1 MPFIADL
8 QKYKSLSIVGMEKN
22 TGKTV
27 CLNYVLGRLKD
38 LGVKT
43 AVTSIGIDGERIDQV
58 FGSHKPEI
66 VLYEGMQ
73 FITSEK
79 HYNTRQLLSKVTA
92 VDSERTALGRLITA
106 EVLCSGKVLLSGA
119 GTTEKLRRQIEHF
132 KATGLDMTIIDG
144 ALSRLS
150 LASPSV
156 TDAMILCTGAAVSP
170 NLRQLIQKT
179 RFTFEL
185 INLPEIADKELQT
198 KLSAHSSGLWAVDN
212 EGEVHNLEIPS
223 VFLLEK
229 STQDIFR
236 YGHTL
241 YVSGAASDKLLK
253 YLSTKKNIARQTLI
267 VRDFTK
273 LFVTPEVYAA
283 YTKKGGRIKV
293 LQQSKL
299 VAVCLNPTS
308 PHGYTIDSDETCLRL
323 SEALGVP
330 TWDVCKIKQ

>member
-8 QKYKSLSIVGMEKN
+8 QKYKSLSIVGMDKN

-79 HYNTRQLLSKVTA
+79 HYNTRQLLSKVTD
-92 VDSERTALGRLITA
+92 VDTERTALGRLITA

-119 GTTEKLRRQIEHF
+119 GTTEKLCRQINAFENNNI
-132 KATGLDMTIIDG
+132 DITIIDG
-144 ALSRLS
+144 ALSRMS

-170 NLRQLIQKT
+170 NIRQLILKT
-179 RFTFEL
+179 RFTFDL
-185 INLPEIADKELQT
+185 INLLAIENHELANR
-198 KLSAHSSGLWAVDN
+198 LSQHTAGLWAVDN
-212 EGEVHNLEIPS
+212 EGSIHNLEIPS

-236 YGHTL
+236 HGNTL
-241 YVSGAASDKLLK
+241 YVSGAVSDKLLK
-253 YLSTKKNIARQTLI
+253 YLSTKKNIAEQTLI

-308 PHGYTIDSDETCLRL
+308 PHGYTIDSAEACLRL

>member
-8 QKYKSLSIVGMEKN
+8 QKYKSLSIVGMDKN

-27 CLNYVLGRLKD
+27 CLNYVLSRLKD

-43 AVTSIGIDGERIDQV
+43 AVTSIGIDGERVDQV

-79 HYNTRQLLSKVTA
+79 HYNTRQLLSKVTD
-92 VDSERTALGRLITA
+92 VDTERTALGRLISA

-119 GTTEKLRRQIEHF
+119 GTTEKLRRQINTFEHNNM
-132 KATGLDMTIIDG
+132 DITIIDG
-144 ALSRLS
+144 ALSRMS

-170 NLRQLIQKT
+170 NIRQLILKT
-179 RFTFEL
+179 RFTFDL
-185 INLPEIADKELQT
+185 INLAAIDNIDLGNR
-198 KLSAHSSGLWAVDN
+198 LSQHTAGLWAVDN
-212 EGEVHNLEIPS
+212 DGMIHDLEIPS

-229 STQDIFR
+229 STQDIFSH
-236 YGHTL
+236 GNTL
-241 YVSGAASDKLLK
+241 YVSGAVSDKLLK
-253 YLSTKKNIARQTLI
+253 YLSTKKNIAEQTLI

-308 PHGYTIDSDETCLRL
+308 PHGYTIDSGEACLRL

-330 TWDVCKIKQ
+330 TWDVCKIKR